1 MKYFC
6 NTCGLRFES
15 GPERD
20 ENGMLNDICCP
31 NGCGWNVYPDTV
43 EGRAQSV
50 LDLTEYE
57 NVLLDLE
64 D

>member
-6 NTCGLRFES
+6 NMCGHRFEA

-20 ENGMLNDICCP
+20 ENGMPNDICCP
-31 NGCGWNVYPDTV
+31 GGCGWNVYPDTL

-50 LDLTEYE
+50 RDLTEHE
-57 NVLLDLE
+57 NVLLDWE